1 MVPAGKVTASP
12 WGTSTAAQ
20 SRSKRTGSLLREYM
34 LGAILR
40 RMKDTAVRRARW
52 LAPALL
58 VLGSLGCAAA
68 WILLALSTGRLC
80 SWLALLAAIDAALL
94 LRLARMPGGI
104 PRAVLAVLGTGT
116 TIVLAYWGII
126 ASQLA
131 RSVGVL
137 PWESALKLGPHH
149 AWTLAGLATTPAD
162 LGWLG
167 AGLVLAVALSGRRP
181 APDRKST
188 RLNSSH

>member
-1 MVPAGKVTASP
+1 MNH
-12 WGTSTAAQ
+12 
-20 SRSKRTGSLLREYM
+20 
-34 LGAILR
+34 
-40 RMKDTAVRRARW
+40 TAVRRARW

-58 VLGSLGCAAA
+58 ALGSLGCAAA

-80 SWLALLAAIDAALL
+80 SWMALLAAIDAALL
-94 LRLARMPGGI
+94 LRLARMPAGFA
-104 PRAVLAVLGTGT
+104 RTALAVLGTAAA
-116 TIVLAYWGII
+116 IVLAYWGII

-162 LGWLG
+162 LAWLG
-167 AGLVLAVALSGRRP
+167 VGLVLAAVLSGRRP
-181 APDRKST
+181 AP
-188 RLNSSH
+188 

>member
-68 WILLALSTGRLC
+68 WILLALSPGRLC
-80 SWLALLAAIDAALL
+80 SWLALLAAIDAAVL
-94 LRLARMPGGI
+94 LRPGRHAGGVPRGMPGG
-104 PRAVLAVLGTGT
+104 AG
-116 TIVLAYWGII
+116 
-126 ASQLA
+126 A
-131 RSVGVL
+131 R
-137 PWESALKLGPHH
+137 
-149 AWTLAGLATTPAD
+149 
-162 LGWLG
+162 
-167 AGLVLAVALSGRRP
+167 
-181 APDRKST
+181 
-188 RLNSSH
+188 